1 MKINIHSSEEIAEL
15 NKNPFVVRCYG
26 RTIKYTF
33 EFKMKVL
40 ELHSQGVVS
49 KEIWKRLG
57 FDISKW
63 RRGYAKDCIVE
74 WKKLVKKR
82 GFGGLQARQSK
93 DKFES
98 SEAKKIRRL
107 ELEVKYLKA
116 ENDFLARLRAKR
128 AESNSGQNK
137 NMR

>member
-1 MKINIHSSEEIAEL
+1 MKINTHSNEEIALL
-15 NKNPFVVRCYG
+15 NKNPYVVKCYG

-40 ELHSQGVVS
+40 ELHSQGVTS

-63 RRGYAKDCIVE
+63 RKGYAKDCIVE
-74 WKKLVKKR
+74 WQKLVKKR
-82 GFGGLQARQSK
+82 GFGGLQSRWFK
-93 DKFES
+93 DKSES

-107 ELEVKYLKA
+107 ELEVRYLKT
-116 ENDFLARLRAKR
+116 ENDFLAQLRAKR

-137 NMR
+137 NTK